1 MTATFRYEFEELPLV
16 IKAGFEA
23 GLVTGEAEIAYRRDG
38 SWSVEEIY
46 LGGYRLRSPA
56 ERATLHGNGLEPT
69 VYECKPVQVGLGDS
83 LFNLIQ
89 HRLEHEWADR
99 VQDAVNDR
107 RADDYAAA
115 ADDAA
120 DDRRDELRGVA

>member
-1 MTATFRYEFEELPLV
+1 MTNAFRYSFEELPLL

-23 GLVTGEAEIAYRRDG
+23 GLVTGHAEIAYRRDG

-56 ERATLHGNGLEPT
+56 ERATMRSNGLKPT
-69 VYECKPVQVGLGDS
+69 VYERKPVQVGLGES
-83 LFNLIQ
+83 LFNLIR
-89 HRLEHEWADR
+89 HRLEHEWAER

-107 RADDYAAA
+107 RSGDHASAC
-115 ADDAA
+115 DDAA
-120 DDRRDELRGVA
+120 DCRRDELRGVA